1 MGKPNIPQIL
11 GVFDQLMEQHV
22 NWRIVTS
29 YRKYATARDDLIE
42 QLVAK
47 TNGDVKAEVFM
58 DHLAMKLAKKLY
70 NLV

>member
-1 MGKPNIPQIL
+1 MANPNIPQIL
-11 GVFDQLMEQHV
+11 GVFDQSMEQHV

-29 YRKYATARDDLIE
+29 YRKYATARDNLIE
-42 QLVAK
+42 QFVVK

-70 NLV
+70 NFD